1 MWNPNLSKPIGK
13 KKFTEIIPDVLKV
26 KVKVIIR
33 QEEYSVLFW
42 DIHKGVS
49 RNQELRTWL
58 SFGRMKVMGSIPM
71 RNSEFFWSSSFH
83 TYYSFDY

>member
-1 MWNPNLSKPIGK
+1 MQNPNLSKPIGK
-13 KKFTEIIPDVLKV
+13 KKFTEIIPDVLKL
-26 KVKVIIR
+26 KVIMR
-33 QEEYSVLFW
+33 QEGYSVLFW

-49 RNQELRTWL
+49 RNQELRIWL

-71 RNSEFFWSSSFH
+71 QNSEFFWSSSFH